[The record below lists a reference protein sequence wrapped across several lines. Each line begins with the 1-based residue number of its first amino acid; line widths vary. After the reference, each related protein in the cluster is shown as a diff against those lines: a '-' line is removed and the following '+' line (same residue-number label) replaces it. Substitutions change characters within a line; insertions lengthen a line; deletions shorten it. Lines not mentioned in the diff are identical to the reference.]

1 MFMRKQV
8 CTRDRNM
15 QQTMAIWAFLPVRL
29 SQSHIKLKNTSSVR
43 KSSRAAVL
51 WRFQKMSTTLSCK
64 KQTNKILS
72 TIFVIYNNNKTF
84 TVFLCT
90 NKCLLSCLCK
100 TKWLLSFSCP
110 VIILVL
116 FMNKNK
122 YWKVYC
128 AFHVQ
133 ESYTVVFMYKTCCC
147 QVIRWPTKMRPER
160 KRECSIP
167 CSWPHGSLGGKHRS
181 SHDSSPHSGQCHRDC
196 TGWTQCCTD
205 QMHLDRLDL
214 QTWLC
219 VQWKA

>member
-1 MFMRKQV
+1 MSEKAPEQLFFGDFKKCLLLFHV
-8 CTRDRNM
+8 
-15 QQTMAIWAFLPVRL
+15 
-29 SQSHIKLKNTSSVR
+29 KN
-43 KSSRAAVL
+43 
-51 WRFQKMSTTLSCK
+51 
-64 KQTNKILS
+64 KQTKYCLLFLLFTTTTKHLLS
-72 TIFVIYNNNKTF
+72 
-84 TVFLCT
+84 FLCT

-110 VIILVL
+110 EIILVL

-133 ESYTVVFMYKTCCC
+133 ESYAVVFMYKTCCC
-147 QVIRWPTKMRPER
+147 QVIKWPTKMRPER

-167 CSWPHGSLGGKHRS
+167 CSWPHNSLGGKHRS

-196 TGWTQCCTD
+196 TGWTQCCTG